1 MPSCLV
7 CGRTNNAKAKSAN
20 ITFHRFPLKDTY
32 KNKWYNFLGE
42 NGILPDKV
50 SKTSLVCSAHF
61 DDSFFVMG
69 KDRRLLLKHAIP
81 TKIIN
86 RIKCAKQ
93 QYSETVTNLPVI
105 KTFYTSSASD
115 SVDNIA
121 SLNVTRTLVKCPLS
135 NIEVDGVSLLEP
147 VQSSSSEEEGVLPLD
162 NSSVSM
168 MNCETITPNK
178 NISYVLHSST
188 MSIDT
193 EIVPDDTP
201 RKIALKKNLR
211 QLSHEVTIKNIKMK
225 TLQQKIRR
233 QNKRISSMKNIISE
247 LQKQNLIDE
256 EASYTLSETFGKHKD
271 LITNWTKK
279 KLGKKVP
286 KKYSATIRQFALS
299 LHFFSAKAY
308 SYVRQQF
315 DTILPHSRTLSKWY
329 RNVNAE
335 PGFTEESLKML
346 TLKVNNSPHP
356 ILLAL
361 SMDEMAIRQHLEF
374 DGTKYY
380 GRVDMG
386 NYIDNDSLNT
396 AKQCL
401 VFMAVSVNENWKL
414 PIGYFVVDALKSAQ
428 KVELVRHALNVL
440 DSTGVKVLSLT
451 FDGCSSNISAA
462 QLLGCNY
469 VLSALD
475 TSFSSGFESNPKI
488 VTLFDP
494 AHMIKLVRNAFGEKK
509 VFKDSANNEIK
520 FEYVRQLCYL
530 QEKEGCHLANKLRK
544 QHLLYFK
551 QKMKVKL
558 ATQLLSQ
565 SVADALTFCKDSLK
579 LKEFSNAGA
588 TIQFIELFNTGFDI
602 LNSKSIN
609 CVGFKKAL
617 CEENIQEVRLFTEK
631 MTTYI
636 KGLKIQ
642 DRPGVF
648 TPVLESQR
656 KTGTNDIQSF
666 NTGNC
671 IPLEEID
678 ILHYSSSDPVTVLN
692 NNSSGCSFDPIDEEN
707 EQDISAF
714 IMDHDYI
721 GSHSSYSFSNFSKEI
736 IVYISGFVVHKLTN
750 VLKCDVC
757 KHALCAAEKE
767 CFLNSLITL
776 KNKGGIHGGLI
787 FPSEDVIDV
796 CFITENILRRYDY
809 TSKAVN
815 KLQVQTDVLK
825 HFVFN
830 SNIFKS
836 LKNHST
842 ETRSP
847 LADHTTL
854 LIKSISSTYINIK
867 INYSLKKHNEPLL
880 FGCGLINLLFL
891 KDNNLV
897 FVYYYSIVSPPIY
910 LITYNLCI
918 VYIV

>member
-1 MPSCLV
+1 M
-7 CGRTNNAKAKSAN
+7 
-20 ITFHRFPLKDTY
+20 
-32 KNKWYNFLGE
+32 
-42 NGILPDKV
+42 
-50 SKTSLVCSAHF
+50 
-61 DDSFFVMG
+61 
-69 KDRRLLLKHAIP
+69 
-81 TKIIN
+81 
-86 RIKCAKQ
+86 
-93 QYSETVTNLPVI
+93 
-105 KTFYTSSASD
+105 
-115 SVDNIA
+115 
-121 SLNVTRTLVKCPLS
+121 
-135 NIEVDGVSLLEP
+135 
-147 VQSSSSEEEGVLPLD
+147 
-162 NSSVSM
+162 
-168 MNCETITPNK
+168 
-178 NISYVLHSST
+178 
-188 MSIDT
+188 
-193 EIVPDDTP
+193 
-201 RKIALKKNLR
+201 
-211 QLSHEVTIKNIKMK
+211 
-225 TLQQKIRR
+225 
-233 QNKRISSMKNIISE
+233 
-247 LQKQNLIDE
+247 
-256 EASYTLSETFGKHKD
+256 
-271 LITNWTKK
+271 ITNWTKK

-286 KKYSATIRQFALS
+286 KKYSATVRQFALS

-386 NYIDNDSLNT
+386 NYMDNDSLNT

-440 DSTGVKVLSLT
+440 NSTGVKVLSLT

-488 VTLFDP
+488 VSLFDP

-509 VFKDSANNEIK
+509 VFRDSENSEIK

-609 CVGFKKAL
+609 CVGFKKTL
-617 CEENIQEVRLFTEK
+617 CEKNIQEVRLFTEK

-656 KTGTNDIQSF
+656 KTGFLGFIVSLNSILQLYTLFVETDVLQHMKIYKFSQDHLELFFGSIRAHGGHNNNPTVRQFRSAYRKLVIRTNDIPSF

-721 GSHSSYSFSNFSKEI
+721 GSHSSYSFSNFQK
-736 IVYISGFVVHKLTN
+736 
-750 VLKCDVC
+750 
-757 KHALCAAEKE
+757 
-767 CFLNSLITL
+767 
-776 KNKGGIHGGLI
+776 
-787 FPSEDVIDV
+787 
-796 CFITENILRRYDY
+796 
-809 TSKAVN
+809 
-815 KLQVQTDVLK
+815 
-825 HFVFN
+825 
-830 SNIFKS
+830 KS
-836 LKNHST
+836 LFIFQD
-842 ETRSP
+842 
-847 LADHTTL
+847 L
-854 LIKSISSTYINIK
+854 
-867 INYSLKKHNEPLL
+867 
-880 FGCGLINLLFL
+880 
-891 KDNNLV
+891 
-897 FVYYYSIVSPPIY
+897 
-910 LITYNLCI
+910 
-918 VYIV
+918 

>member
-1 MPSCLV
+1 ME
-7 CGRTNNAKAKSAN
+7 K
-20 ITFHRFPLKDTY
+20 
-32 KNKWYNFLGE
+32 E
-42 NGILPDKV
+42 
-50 SKTSLVCSAHF
+50 
-61 DDSFFVMG
+61 
-69 KDRRLLLKHAIP
+69 HAIP

-105 KTFYTSSASD
+105 KTFFTSSASD

-168 MNCETITPNK
+168 MICETITPNK
-178 NISYVLHSST
+178 NIS
-188 MSIDT
+188 
-193 EIVPDDTP
+193 
-201 RKIALKKNLR
+201 
-211 QLSHEVTIKNIKMK
+211 
-225 TLQQKIRR
+225 QKIRR
-233 QNKRISSMKNIISE
+233 QSKRISSMKNIISE

-256 EASYTLSETFGKHKD
+256 EASYTL
-271 LITNWTKK
+271 
-279 KLGKKVP
+279 
-286 KKYSATIRQFALS
+286 
-299 LHFFSAKAY
+299 
-308 SYVRQQF
+308 QQF

-329 RNVNAE
+329 RNVNTE

-361 SMDEMAIRQHLEF
+361 SMDEMAIRQHLEY

-386 NYIDNDSLNT
+386 NDMDNDNLNT

-401 VFMAVSVNENWKL
+401 VFMAVSVNDNWKL

-440 DSTGVKVLSLT
+440 NSTGVKVLSLT

-475 TSFSSGFESNPKI
+475 TYFSSGFESNPKI

-509 VFKDSANNEIK
+509 
-520 FEYVRQLCYL
+520 
-530 QEKEGCHLANKLRK
+530 
-544 QHLLYFK
+544 
-551 QKMKVKL
+551 MKVKL
-558 ATQLLSQ
+558 PTQLLSQ

-588 TIQFIELFNTGFDI
+588 TIQFIELFNTAFDI

-631 MTTYI
+631 ITTYI

-642 DRPGVF
+642 DRPGVL

-656 KTGTNDIQSF
+656 KIGFLGFIVSLNSILQLYTSFVETDVLQHMKIYKFSQDHVELFFGSIRAHGGHNNNPTVRQFRSAYQKLVIRTNDIPSF

-767 CFLNSLITL
+767 CFINSLITL

-787 FPSEDVIDV
+787 YPSEDVIDV
-796 CFITENILRRYDY
+796 CFITENILRTYDY

-842 ETRSP
+842 ENRSP

-867 INYSLKKHNEPLL
+867 INYSLKKHNETPSVRMWFNKLTL
-880 FGCGLINLLFL
+880 FKGQ
-891 KDNNLV
+891 
-897 FVYYYSIVSPPIY
+897 
-910 LITYNLCI
+910 
-918 VYIV
+918 